1 MIKGNKVSNRYSV
14 LINNCRVIAVLDW
27 LIRLKDFLASNYE
40 PDQTV
45 IKQNDSLS
53 HKESVKLSTSRQP
66 QQPVEI
72 KLNLT
77 NTDLVLVEKT
87 NDNNSQAVILRL
99 TAFIEYNQRKLNRPF
114 ESCLQSVEL
123 FSCQMNSIQE
133 TALSI
138 IDPVT
143 FNIYL
148 SAKNNLNK
156 DENELATPQNRHGT
170 DFILD
175 ISTELIKL
183 RFSYLDFKLFLRL
196 VESIKKQF
204 QGSKSTNLENK
215 INNIDKEK
223 SEENVSTPKACFAQ
237 SLKITMTN
245 FCICII
251 DDCKDVDIPLVDIQF
266 NRIKLVHYLSNET
279 EGSIGLFEQGS
290 AEFGL
295 NIDYYNRLLSGWE
308 PLVEP
313 WLARLNWRFKP
324 NTNSF
329 TLTSMDVLNINV
341 TNPFID
347 LITGVLANWKAE
359 YENELTNFGHITKR
373 HKIFQP
379 YKIINLTGEQV
390 EYCTF
395 KDTNSSS
402 IDFRIIETSKKV
414 KPELDL
420 ISSEWTTIEDKSER
434 QFNFY
439 YDHPK

>member
-1 MIKGNKVSNRYSV
+1 M
-14 LINNCRVIAVLDW
+14 
-27 LIRLKDFLASNYE
+27 
-40 PDQTV
+40 
-45 IKQNDSLS
+45 
-53 HKESVKLSTSRQP
+53 
-66 QQPVEI
+66 
-72 KLNLT
+72 
-77 NTDLVLVEKT
+77 
-87 NDNNSQAVILRL
+87 
-99 TAFIEYNQRKLNRPF
+99 
-114 ESCLQSVEL
+114 
-123 FSCQMNSIQE
+123 
-133 TALSI
+133 
-138 IDPVT
+138 
-143 FNIYL
+143 
-148 SAKNNLNK
+148 
-156 DENELATPQNRHGT
+156 
-170 DFILD
+170 D

-196 VESIKKQF
+196 IESIKKQF
-204 QGSKSTNLENK
+204 QGTKSSNPANK
-215 INNIDKEK
+215 INYIDKEK
-223 SEENVSTPKACFAQ
+223 LDEVTTPKARFAQ
-237 SLKITMTN
+237 SLKISMSN

-251 DDCKDVDIPLVDIQF
+251 DDCKDVDIPLADIQF

-279 EGSIGLFEQGS
+279 DGSLGSFDQGS

-313 WLARLNWRFKP
+313 WLARLNWRFKA

-329 TLTSMDVLNINV
+329 TLTSMDVLNVNV

-359 YENELTNFGHITKR
+359 YENELTNFGYITKR

-379 YKIINLTGEQV
+379 YKIINLTGEQI

-395 KDTNSSS
+395 KDTNASS
-402 IDFRIIETSKKV
+402 IDFRSVETTKNSKV

-439 YDHPK
+439 YDQPK